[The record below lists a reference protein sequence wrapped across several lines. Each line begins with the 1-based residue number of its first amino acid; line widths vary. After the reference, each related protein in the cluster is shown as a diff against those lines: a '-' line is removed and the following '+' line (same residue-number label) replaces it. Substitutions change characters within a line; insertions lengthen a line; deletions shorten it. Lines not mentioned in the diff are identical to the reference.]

1 MAIEVLCM
9 REMWE
14 GRRRGKF
21 AKKPLYE
28 IKTVQ
33 RNLV

>member
-21 AKKPLYE
+21 AKKNPCTKLKQYE
-28 IKTVQ
+28 GI
-33 RNLV
+33 